1 MKLHRNA
8 RTCPHCRALIVSRV
22 ADTGQKPRTVAHEFR
37 VTEAT
42 VRKWLTRF
50 RAEGVAGLTDRSCRP
65 GRIPRR
71 YLQPGEELHDAVF
84 AVLHT
89 PPSDH
94 GFNRTSWKLSDLGN
108 VLRTLGKT
116 SSQRNI
122 AAVIKA
128 AGYRWKQA
136 RVTLTSTDPNYR
148 DKLEIIRS
156 TLSHLAPDEAFFSID
171 EFGPF
176 AVKMRGGR
184 SLCGPN
190 HVRVVP
196 QWQKSKGSL
205 IVTAALELSKN
216 QMTHFYSERKNTG
229 ETIKLI
235 EMIRDRYKGFRR
247 IYLSWDAAPWHRS
260 KGLHDRIEELNG
272 PGSGGDAP
280 EILIVPLPAGAQFLN
295 VIESVFSGM
304 SRAIIHNSDYTSVGD
319 AKEAISRYFEE
330 RNRSFLMTPRRAGRA
345 IWGREPAPSVFLE
358 TSNCK
363 DARYR

>member
-156 TLSHLAPDEAFFSID
+156 TLSHLAPDEAFFSI
-171 EFGPF
+171 
-176 AVKMRGGR
+176 A
-184 SLCGPN
+184 
-190 HVRVVP
+190 
-196 QWQKSKGSL
+196 
-205 IVTAALELSKN
+205 
-216 QMTHFYSERKNTG
+216 G

-319 AKEAISRYFEE
+319 AKEAPDILK
-330 RNRSFLMTPRRAGRA
+330 N
-345 IWGREPAPSVFLE
+345 E
-358 TSNCK
+358 TEASL
-363 DARYR
+363 